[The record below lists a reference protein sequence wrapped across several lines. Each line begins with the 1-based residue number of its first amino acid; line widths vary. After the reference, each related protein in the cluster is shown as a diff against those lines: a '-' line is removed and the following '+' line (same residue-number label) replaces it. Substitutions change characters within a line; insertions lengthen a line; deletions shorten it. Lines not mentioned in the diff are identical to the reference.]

1 MAKIKAETL
10 LRKIQKGG
18 NTLIGN
24 KQGVSA
30 GGKAPPSFNFN
41 SSGGISIFKKREIV
55 RPYLHPLDSAMINDS
70 VAQTVKSSLRNI
82 DKDIDKNYEN
92 FLPKHLINDIYSLY
106 YNPSTKL
113 NFEGLDKTNKVKFD
127 ILDSVNNSLIKIV
140 TNQSNIGSYVYA
152 EEIGKFLYKR
162 FMTLPPEQQ
171 EQLKKS
177 LNNCN
182 QPSGNPGGGGSN
194 NGQGQGNGP
203 QQPQQPK
210 PKDPGKGKDPGQK
223 KDKKDK
229 DEEEDYEDQD
239 DSHSSDSNGDEESNR
254 NGDNSSRGGANNSH
268 GQNSEK
274 DMSEQAQEQMA
285 KDLADMLNNKQS
297 KKELEKAF
305 EEAEKKLDKL
315 NDLGYDIENDCNMPD
330 EEKKEIIKNLP
341 NLDSIRHSLNQLNV
355 GKDKIKKA
363 VEKILDGT
371 SNYFSAKCITNDV
384 ELFEAD
390 QILDI
395 NGVELLHPAFRKSR
409 IFDMDI
415 TERHYIGKFD
425 LYIDCS
431 GSMGGG
437 CGGDLDRVC
446 RIDLAK
452 SLAMQMKEMGI
463 LGDLYEFEDRTKK
476 ISTTDM
482 SILMMAARGGTNI
495 EAVMQNILKSGNNS
509 VVLTDGESHISTYTH
524 KALFI
529 GVGTDFYYFKQD
541 KGAGG
546 KLIAEDQC
554 IVYNGKDF
562 VDARQGIGTA
572 EKARW

>member
-18 NTLIGN
+18 NTLFGT
-24 KQGVSA
+24 KVTE
-30 GGKAPPSFNFN
+30 GGKTPPAFNFN
-41 SSGGISIFKKREIV
+41 PQGGISIFKRREIV
-55 RPYLHPLDSAMINDS
+55 NPYLHPYDSSMINES
-70 VAQTVKSSLRNI
+70 VATTVKSALKSI
-82 DKDIDKNYEN
+82 DKDIEQNYDK
-92 FLPKHLINDIYSLY
+92 LMPRHLVNDIYSLY
-106 YNPSTKL
+106 FNPSTKL
-113 NFEGLDKTNKVKFD
+113 NFESLDATNKVKFD
-127 ILDSVNNSLIKIV
+127 ILDSINNSLIKIV

-152 EEIGKFLYKR
+152 EEISKFLYKR

-177 LNNCN
+177 LDRSN
-182 QPSGNPGGGGSN
+182 QGGDKQKPPGGGGGGN
-194 NGQGQGNGP
+194 NPGSGQG
-203 QQPQQPK
+203 
-210 PKDPGKGKDPGQK
+210 
-223 KDKKDK
+223 DKKGN
-229 DEEEDYEDQD
+229 EPPEDFEDQD
-239 DSHSSDSNGDEESNR
+239 NEIRADSNGDEESTR
-254 NGDNSSRGGANNSH
+254 NPDNSNRGAANNSH
-268 GQNSEK
+268 GQNSQT
-274 DMSEQAQEQMA
+274 DMSEEAQEKMA

-305 EEAEKKLDKL
+305 QEAEQKLDKL
-315 NDLGYDIENDCNMPD
+315 GDLGYEIENDDTMPE

-341 NLDSIRHSLNQLNV
+341 HLDSIRASLNKLSV

-415 TERHYIGKFD
+415 TERRYIGKFD

-482 SILMMAARGGTNI
+482 SILMMGARGGTNI
-495 EAVMQNILKSGNNS
+495 EAVMKNILKTGNNS
-509 VVLTDGESHISTYTH
+509 VVLTDGESHIESYTH
-524 KALFI
+524 RALFI
-529 GVGTDFYYFKQD
+529 GVGTDFYYFRSQPEGSA
-541 KGAGG
+541 GA
-546 KLIAEDQC
+546 KLIKDDQC
-554 IVYNGKDF
+554 IIYNGKDF
-562 VDARQGIGTA
+562 VDARQGMGNA
-572 EKARW
+572 ERARW